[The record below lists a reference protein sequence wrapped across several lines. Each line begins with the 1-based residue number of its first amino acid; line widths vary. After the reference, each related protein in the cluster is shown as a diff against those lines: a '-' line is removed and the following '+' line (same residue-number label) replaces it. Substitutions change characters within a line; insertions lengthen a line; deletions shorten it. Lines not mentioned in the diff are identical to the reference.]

1 MNLFPSLSTSDR
13 VRVIVRSFMYATP
26 DKPESHWTGTVSA
39 VESHGIWVVPD
50 GVVGREEFVAWCEIE
65 DVLMI

>member
-1 MNLFPSLSTSDR
+1 
-13 VRVIVRSFMYATP
+13 MYERP
-26 DKPESHWTGTVSA
+26 DKLESHWTGTVSA